1 MPHLVITGAS
11 AGIGRATVVG
21 LATDFSR
28 ITIIGRDRPRHDPVL
43 GELESRG
50 VRAALVECDLGS
62 LRQVAAAAS
71 ALQSA
76 EPVDVL
82 IANAG
87 VGGQRGITEDG
98 FEIHFGVNHLAHHL
112 LITELADRITDRVVL
127 VSSNVHYDSTGLDL
141 GKLQQRTPSLTGF
154 REYRDSKLANVL
166 AGREMSRRFAFKTHI
181 VHPGMTATAIWRR
194 IPWPVRP
201 FFTRR
206 MATSEEGADTP
217 MWAATAAGLESGG
230 YYARRTLRL
239 PSSDALDEDA
249 ARQLWEKSDA
259 WVESHRRVR

>member
-1 MPHLVITGAS
+1 MAHLVITGAS
-11 AGIGRATVVG
+11 AGIGRAAVVG
-21 LATDFSR
+21 LATAFSH
-28 ITIIGRDRPRHDPVL
+28 ITIIGRDRSRHAPVL
-43 GELESRG
+43 ADLQTRG

-62 LRQVAAAAS
+62 LGQVAAVVS
-71 ALQSA
+71 ALTTA
-76 EPVDVL
+76 DPVDVL

-87 VGGQRGITEDG
+87 VGGQRGITDDG
-98 FEIHFGVNHLAHHL
+98 FEIHFGINHLAHHL
-112 LITELADRITDRVVL
+112 LVTELADRITDRVVV
-127 VSSNVHYDSTGLDL
+127 VSSNAHHDSKGLDL
-141 GKLQQRTPSLTGF
+141 AKVQRRTPSLTGF

-166 AGREMSRRFAFKTHI
+166 AGREMSRRFGFKTHI
-181 VHPGMTATAIWRR
+181 VHPGMTATDIWRR

-201 FFTRR
+201 LLTRR

-230 YYARRTLRL
+230 YYARRTLQS